1 MATVARTSLAGVV
14 TSVLASILFG
24 VIFFL
29 SGALDAH
36 AETIVAWRVLITAG
50 CYLVLLTVPA
60 GRKLCAEFWR
70 AATATRWRPLA
81 FVALVLLIA
90 VQLWLFAWAPKGHAL
105 DASLGYLLLPIF
117 LVAVGRFFFQDFISR
132 LQWLAVGI
140 AVVAVGLKFLIT
152 AQLSW
157 VTFAIA
163 AGYALYFGIRKAS
176 GLNNAFAYGAEV
188 LVLSPLAILLLL
200 TVQDPAD
207 GTSMALVMVA
217 GFAGCLAMALYLA
230 ASTLLTM
237 PVFGLLSYGEPLL
250 LFIAALLL
258 GETLG
263 VGDGAVYGLLGIA
276 LMILAL
282 DGVRRSRVVPPA
294 VPAVLH
300 KENA

>member
-1 MATVARTSLAGVV
+1 METVTRTSPAGVV
-14 TSVLASILFG
+14 TSVLASLLFG
-24 VIFFL
+24 IIFFI
-29 SGALDAH
+29 SGAIDAR
-36 AETIVAWRVLITAG
+36 AETIVAWRVLITAA
-50 CYLVLLTVPA
+50 CYLILLMVPA
-60 GRKLCAEFWR
+60 GRQLCGDFWR

-90 VQLWLFAWAPKGHAL
+90 LQLWLFAWAPKGHAL

-117 LVAVGRFFFQDFISR
+117 LVAVGRFFFKDDISH
-132 LQWLAVGI
+132 LQWWAVGI
-140 AVVAVGLKFLIT
+140 AVVAVGIKFLIS

-157 VTFAIA
+157 VTLAIA
-163 AGYALYFGIRKAS
+163 AGYALYFGIRKAT

-188 LVLSPLAILLLL
+188 IVLSPLAILLL
-200 TVQDPAD
+200 VSVSDPAD
-207 GTSMALVMVA
+207 GTSMTLVMIA
-217 GFAGCLAMALYLA
+217 GFAGCLAMVLYLA

-263 VGDGAVYGLLGIA
+263 ISDGVVYGLLGIS

-282 DGVRRSRVVPPA
+282 DGLRRSRVSPA
-294 VPAVLH
+294 PVVLH
-300 KENA
+300 KENV